1 LCTYAACLT
10 LYRMACGVCIMPSC
24 QAIHQPGHHMG
35 SGGAL
40 NPKRCMCFVPPPIQ
54 TLFFSSVPEII
65 IRLKRRA
72 MAQRIDI
79 SPDSSKSDAGFVP
92 PAAAGEQGKHAPTP
106 LALPE
111 KSPPPKLASSPG
123 FCSRQH
129 GGRPPGAVV
138 VPTRGVEWLSVCL
151 GIGVDSKR
159 VGNVPTVLALPEK
172 NPFAPSQLV
181 RQASA
186 VDSTGAVSRGWW
198 WVWPAG

>member
-1 LCTYAACLT
+1 
-10 LYRMACGVCIMPSC
+10 
-24 QAIHQPGHHMG
+24 
-35 SGGAL
+35 
-40 NPKRCMCFVPPPIQ
+40 MCFVPPPIQ

-65 IRLKRRA
+65 TRLKRRA
-72 MAQRIDI
+72 MAQRIDT

-111 KSPPPKLASSPG
+111 KSPPPKLAPSPG

-129 GGRPPGAVV
+129 GGRRSGAVV
-138 VPTRGVEWLSVCL
+138 GPTRGVEWLSVCL

-159 VGNVPTVLALPEK
+159 VGNVPTLLALPEK

-181 RQASA
+181 RQGFA